1 MQIIRHFHFCSEW
14 LLIKSGCRV
23 SAFLIL
29 HQEIVTNNCW
39 LNRMHSAADM
49 CLSVIMSYHLEL
61 SAHPAG
67 CCQHTHT
74 QHTDKHTHT
83 AGRITVR
90 AVRTSWLTGQSA
102 YMHQQFP
109 LTWGQMR
116 GKERKILWRLMK
128 EISVVY
134 WCETSYVKGNRG
146 ERTSLL
152 FVQILRNQRLLRLK
166 SAHIFYLYFFPPS
179 VYLWEVP
186 KFILRFLIQLSEE

>member
-1 MQIIRHFHFCSEW
+1 MQIIRYFHLWPEW
-14 LLIKSGCRV
+14 LLIKLGCWV
-23 SAFLIL
+23 STFLIL
-29 HQEIVTNNCW
+29 LQEIVTNDCW

-49 CLSVIMSYHLEL
+49 CLSVIMSHHLEL

-74 QHTDKHTHT
+74 QKQTRTHIHTPT

-109 LTWGQMR
+109 FTWGQMR
-116 GKERKILWRLMK
+116 GEERKILWRLMG
-128 EISVVY
+128 EITVVY

-146 ERTSLL
+146 EK
-152 FVQILRNQRLLRLK
+152 N
-166 SAHIFYLYFFPPS
+166 IFIICTAIEKP
-179 VYLWEVP
+179 
-186 KFILRFLIQLSEE
+186 